1 MNSSDLLPLLL
12 YGNQLKRTK
21 RTGWMQRGIVN
32 AESVAA
38 HSYGMAFI
46 AFVLAEAIDDPLDVQ
61 AVLIMAILHDLPE
74 ALTTDI
80 PTPTWKLLPDNVKPD
95 VEASIMQLMLGG
107 LPFKE
112 RLLGYWEQLEE
123 NETAEA
129 RLVHECDKLDMFMQA
144 LMYEK
149 QTGNRQLAEFWENET
164 AFTFVETQELYDE
177 LANLRQKE

>member
-12 YGNQLKRTK
+12 HGNQLKRTS
-21 RTGWMQRGIVN
+21 RTGWGQRGIVN

-38 HSYGMAFI
+38 HSYGMTFI
-46 AFVLAEAIDDPLDVQ
+46 ALALAEAIEEPLDVQ

-80 PTPTWKLLPDNVKPD
+80 PTPTWKLLPADLKSN
-95 VEASIMQLMLGG
+95 VEASIMQMMLGD

-112 RLLGYWEQLEE
+112 RFLAYWEQLQA
-123 NETAEA
+123 NETVEA
-129 RLVHECDKLDMFMQA
+129 RLVHECDKLDMYLQA
-144 LMYEK
+144 LMYET